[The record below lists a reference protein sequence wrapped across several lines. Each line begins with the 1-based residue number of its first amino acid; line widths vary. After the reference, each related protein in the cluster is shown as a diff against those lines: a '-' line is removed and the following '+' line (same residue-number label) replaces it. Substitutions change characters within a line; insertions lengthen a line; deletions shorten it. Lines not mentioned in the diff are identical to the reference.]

1 VFLLADS
8 MPPALR
14 EKWKDRVGLVTGE
27 EWMRRPPSEAGV
39 LYTLFSVRRVG
50 PFVLV
55 QINASERL
63 ARRAGEAARHYASG
77 NSYYLMELNGE
88 WVVVAQGGWVT

>member
-1 VFLLADS
+1 
-8 MPPALR
+8 
-14 EKWKDRVGLVTGE
+14 
-27 EWMRRPPSEAGV
+27 
-39 LYTLFSVRRVG
+39 
-50 PFVLV
+50 VLV